1 MLAFTSAVTRC
12 GLSIRLF
19 ERRRQANYQ
28 DRCVWVKEKVHS
40 TTGLREWQSA
50 KFCLRSRA
58 ESTSKL
64 FETPSDWLAT
74 SFPVSKSLSS
84 LYYRLK
90 ANHSTGQWEFV
101 KKGDAPVVGI
111 TKLDGVTLEDLKR
124 PRKQVVP
131 QELLEAS
138 PSTTATEVG
147 STPASSGS
155 S

>member
-1 MLAFTSAVTRC
+1 MGKGKGSFDHWATRMAV
-12 GLSIRLF
+12 SQVLF
-19 ERRRQANYQ
+19 EIKGRIHEQIVRDAFRLAGN
-28 DRCVWVKEKVHS
+28 
-40 TTGLREWQSA
+40 
-50 KFCLRSRA
+50 
-58 ESTSKL
+58 KL
-64 FETPSDWLAT
+64 PGKQ
-74 SFPVSKSLSS
+74 PLSS

-90 ANHSTGQWEFV
+90 ANYNAGQWEFV

-138 PSTTATEVG
+138 PSTTATEAG
-147 STPASSGS
+147 SPSASSGS